1 MEHTKKRKNPPTVVC
16 MYIYTHI
23 HSIYTYTVSIHMI
36 TPYYSQ
42 FWSNFYDHN
51 NNTSKSSYIRGEVK
65 QRLLFLGKKNMD
77 QYCARD
83 MDLRK
88 LSFTYQFHFGL
99 FWAITFEHVFLSKGP
114 LPNWGLAE
122 NTTFSGHVGEIIA
135 VKFTG
140 QYPPHTWTGCFT
152 LGRFLPP
159 GCNHGKNESDQ
170 LQIRGAW
177 THPW

>member
-1 MEHTKKRKNPPTVVC
+1 MHIYI
-16 MYIYTHI
+16 YIYTYIHI
-23 HSIYTYTVSIHMI
+23 YILYMRMI
-36 TPYYSQ
+36 IPYYSQ
-42 FWSNFYDHN
+42 SWSYYDHN
-51 NNTSKSSYIRGEVK
+51 NNTSKSSYPQEV
-65 QRLLFLGKKNMD
+65 RLF
-77 QYCARD
+77 QERRSVFCAGD

-88 LSFTYQFHFGL
+88 LSFAYHHHFGL

-114 LPNWGLAE
+114 LPNWDLAE

-152 LGRFLPP
+152 MGRFLPP

-170 LQIRGAW
+170 LKIWGAW